1 MRSDKGGAESPEL
14 NTIELSRDH
23 MVDHPAGA
31 HYVLWNGPAF
41 LDVGMPGGGFV
52 RFAVANLPSQWTL
65 LMDGHGQPLP
75 VAARNEGRGLSIWW
89 LPYDGPG
96 APPGSA
102 THWRHER
109 RGLCGGAAETLD
121 DALPG
126 PDGCGVGHWWLVD
139 ISPPV
144 ASNCRCLALSCFGQI
159 TDASARRVD
168 HRLNRCRRSAQA
180 GEYTPIPHAAVVG
193 RRFGRCIHTAHDRH
207 RAHRRLPGRRRRSE
221 P

>member
-1 MRSDKGGAESPEL
+1 MVRPEEHMRSDEDSAESPEL

-75 VAARNEGRGLSIWW
+75 VAARNNGRDLSIWW

-96 APPGSA
+96 AHQVPQRTGGMSDA
-102 THWRHER
+102 DYAAALQKLSTTRYQ
-109 RGLCGGAAETLD
+109 GLMDAAWGIGGWST
-121 DALPG
+121 
-126 PDGCGVGHWWLVD
+126 
-139 ISPPV
+139 
-144 ASNCRCLALSCFGQI
+144 
-159 TDASARRVD
+159 
-168 HRLNRCRRSAQA
+168 
-180 GEYTPIPHAAVVG
+180 Y
-193 RRFGRCIHTAHDRH
+193 
-207 RAHRRLPGRRRRSE
+207 RRR
-221 P
+221 